1 MKRRERE
8 GKKKEWAL
16 FALHL
21 HTHTKFTCIVGERVT
36 LRDREGERRGGK
48 EKVHLSLSLLFRTKD
63 KEMKVEEKER
73 KKKKREFF
81 FLFSCHSTY

>member
-21 HTHTKFTCIVGERVT
+21 HTHTHTKFTCIVGERVT
-36 LRDREGERRGGK
+36 LRDREGEGRGGK
-48 EKVHLSLSLLFRTKD
+48 EKVHLSLFAIQD
-63 KEMKVEEKER
+63 KRQGNESGGKR
-73 KKKKREFF
+73 KKEKKKGI
-81 FLFSCHSTY
+81 FLPL